1 MTIAPRLVRLIE
13 THSEQLVRSLLDKL
27 QHSGR
32 LTEFVGR
39 VPPDEIRFRVREI
52 YQHLGDWLLNK
63 TEGDI
68 EKWYTAIGWRRA
80 SQGVPLHQL
89 LWAIITTKETLWE
102 FLKHEG
108 LVDRHVELFQ
118 ELELFNLVD
127 RFFDRALY
135 YATIGYAQ
143 YKAARA
149 A

>member
-1 MTIAPRLVRLIE
+1 MMIAPRLVRLIE
-13 THSEQLVRSLLDKL
+13 THSEQLVRNLLHKL
-27 QHSGR
+27 EHSHR
-32 LTEFVGR
+32 LTEFR
-39 VPPDEIRFRVREI
+39 KVPPDEIRFRVHEI

-63 TEGDI
+63 TESDV
-68 EKWYTAIGWRRA
+68 ERWYMAIGWRRA

-89 LWAIITTKETLWE
+89 LWAIITTKENLWE
-102 FLKHEG
+102 FLKREG

-118 ELELFNLVD
+118 ELELFELVD

-143 YKAARA
+143 YKATRA